1 MSSAAHVIFDWM
13 IRFAHPFGAIL
24 RMFSALRAPSG
35 VRRNDEQGFSA
46 IEKP

>member
-1 MSSAAHVIFDWM
+1 M

-35 VRRNDEQGFSA
+35 FRRNDEEEFPA
-46 IEKP
+46 IATALRAFL